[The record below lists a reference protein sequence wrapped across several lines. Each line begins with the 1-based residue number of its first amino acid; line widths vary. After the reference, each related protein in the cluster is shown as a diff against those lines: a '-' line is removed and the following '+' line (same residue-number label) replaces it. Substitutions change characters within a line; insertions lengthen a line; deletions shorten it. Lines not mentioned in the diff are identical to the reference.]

1 MEPFTTNNGQYD
13 GRKNKC
19 TTVGGGV
26 HMRLKAIF
34 SILPKTTVHWENNHT
49 TCEGFIYLVN
59 ASPLSC
65 NTLFATLIPK

>member
-49 TCEGFIYLVN
+49 TCEGFIYLAN
-59 ASPLSC
+59 ASPLSY
-65 NTLFATLIPK
+65 NTWFATLIPK